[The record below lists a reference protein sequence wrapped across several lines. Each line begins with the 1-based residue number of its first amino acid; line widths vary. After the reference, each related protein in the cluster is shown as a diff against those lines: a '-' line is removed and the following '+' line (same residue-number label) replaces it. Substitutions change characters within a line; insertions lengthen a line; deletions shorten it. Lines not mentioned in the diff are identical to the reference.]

1 MKLFHNK
8 LIGKLLAA
16 ILGIACAVYFGWTFS
31 FFAYWLAQSFIGDS
45 AISPRIAAWI
55 GGVIMFLAVVFVF
68 FFAEYA
74 KEEVDAYSEFRG
86 DYSFSKALRQLK
98 WAILFVELGS
108 LLFRLFQLNF
118 APIGIAMVA
127 IGLALLYLAHL
138 FGKVL
143 HAQVNVPLDIEA
155 GRVREDAGRKAL
167 GAVRRGLDRIT
178 NADDLRRIHAGD
190 FSPIDKIK
198 DEDEQDRSDEITR
211 KKKRDRE
218 IEAKRA
224 SDKQATQDYLKPR
237 DKISS
242 NGHVPP
248 WDSSKHTGG
257 F

>member
-1 MKLFHNK
+1 MKLLHNK
-8 LIGKLLAA
+8 FIGKLLAA
-16 ILGIACAVYFGWTFS
+16 VLGIACAVYFGWTFS
-31 FFAYWLAQSFIGDS
+31 FFAYWLADSFIGDS
-45 AISPRIAAWI
+45 AISPQVAAWI
-55 GGVIMFLAVVFVF
+55 GGIIMFLAVVFVF

-108 LLFRLFQLNF
+108 LLFRLFELQF

-155 GRVREDAGRKAL
+155 GRVREDAGRMALMAVRKAL
-167 GAVRRGLDRIT
+167 GKVKS
-178 NADDLRRIHAGD
+178 ADDLRSIHAGD
-190 FSPIDKIK
+190 FTPIDKIK
-198 DEDEQDRSDEITR
+198 EEDEHDRSNEIAR
-211 KKKRDRE
+211 EKARQREIAAKRD
-218 IEAKRA
+218 
-224 SDKQATQDYLKPR
+224 SDRQATQNYLKPR
-237 DKISS
+237 DKASS
-242 NGHVPP
+242 NGH
-248 WDSSKHTGG
+248 SKQPVD

>member
-1 MKLFHNK
+1 MKLLHNK

-16 ILGIACAVYFGWTFS
+16 VLGIACAVYFGWTFS
-31 FFAYWLAQSFIGDS
+31 FFAFWLAQSFIGDS
-45 AISPRIAAWI
+45 AISPQVAAWI

-74 KEEVDAYSEFRG
+74 KEEVDAYSDFRG

-108 LLFRLFQLNF
+108 LLFRLFQLQF
-118 APIGIAMVA
+118 APIGLAMVA

-143 HAQVNVPLDIEA
+143 HAQVNAPLDIEA

-167 GAVRRGLDRIT
+167 TAVRRGLDKIT
-178 NADDLRRIHAGD
+178 SADDLRKIHHGD
-190 FSPIDKIK
+190 FSPIDAVR
-198 DEDEQDRSDEITR
+198 DADEQDRSNEDAR
-211 KKKRDRE
+211 ARARRRE

-224 SDKQATQDYLKPR
+224 SDKQATADYLKPR
-237 DKISS
+237 DKAAS
-242 NGHVPP
+242 NGHSP
-248 WDSSKHTGG
+248 

>member
-1 MKLFHNK
+1 MKLLHNK
-8 LIGKLLAA
+8 VIGKLLAA
-16 ILGIACAVYFGWTFS
+16 VLGIACGVYFGWTFS

-45 AISPRIAAWI
+45 NLSPHVAAWI
-55 GGVIMFLAVVFVF
+55 GGVIMFLAVIFVF
-68 FFAEYA
+68 FYAEYA
-74 KEEVDAYSEFRG
+74 KEEVDAYSDFRG
-86 DYSFSKALRQLK
+86 DYSFSKALRHLK

-108 LLFRLFQLNF
+108 LLFRLFQLQF

-190 FSPIDKIK
+190 FTPIDAVRDA
-198 DEDEQDRSDEITR
+198 DEHDRSNEDAR
-211 KKKRDRE
+211 AKARQRE

-224 SDKQATQDYLKPR
+224 ADRQATQDYLRPR
-237 DKISS
+237 DKAAS
-242 NGHVPP
+242 NGHSP
-248 WDSSKHTGG
+248 K
-257 F
+257 

>member
-8 LIGKLLAA
+8 VIGKLLAA
-16 ILGIACAVYFGWTFS
+16 VLGVACAVYFGWTFS
-31 FFAYWLAQSFIGDS
+31 FFAYWMAQSFIGDS
-45 AISPRIAAWI
+45 NISPQVAAWI

-74 KEEVDAYSEFRG
+74 KEEVDAYSDFRG

-108 LLFRLFQLNF
+108 LLFRLFQLHF

-167 GAVRRGLDRIT
+167 GAVRRGLDKIT
-178 NADDLRRIHAGD
+178 SADDLRKIHAGD
-190 FSPIDKIK
+190 FSPIDKVK
-198 DEDEQDRSDEITR
+198 EEDEHDRSNEDAR
-211 KKKRDRE
+211 AKARQRE
-218 IEAKRA
+218 IEAKRT
-224 SDKQATQDYLKPR
+224 SDRQATQDYLKPR
-237 DKISS
+237 DKATS
-242 NGHVPP
+242 NGH
-248 WDSSKHTGG
+248 SKQPVD